1 MQTRLYFTTLVALA
15 ALALSTLSSGAVD
28 IVAHRGAS
36 ADAPEN
42 TLPAFQLAW
51 ERGADR
57 VEGDFYLTSD
67 NVIVCFHD
75 KTTKRIGGGD
85 LKVSST
91 PYKMLQTLDVGAWKD
106 PKWKGT
112 RIPTLAEVLATLPA
126 DKGRIFIEIKDGVR
140 IVKPLAE
147 QLNKIDIPKSRLAF
161 ICFDQ
166 KVTAACKKAMPK
178 VDAHWVVSQ
187 KSYQKMGIA
196 GVIKTAKRLG
206 ADGIDVQ
213 ASHAITPEFGKALR
227 ENGLQYHCWTVNDIS
242 LARYMVKLGVD
253 TITTDRPEFIRRGL
267 QTAKETAKVDAR
279 ILQHLDFDDN
289 KNGPVGIKGRGLSDT
304 VLKTGKTLPASG
316 TVAMWYRPSQWYDY
330 QTVFDS
336 SADPDVWELW
346 INKDAQIGFRTTK
359 QDLRITH
366 RLHPVATLNQW
377 QHIAV
382 TWDKRAVNLYVNAA
396 PVVSAKRK
404 LPLPPAGDFCLGGG
418 HADNN
423 RGKGAWDEV
432 VVFGAV
438 LSASELRGLMLD
450 GVTNAHSE

>member
-1 MQTRLYFTTLVALA
+1 
-15 ALALSTLSSGAVD
+15 
-28 IVAHRGAS
+28 
-36 ADAPEN
+36 
-42 TLPAFQLAW
+42 
-51 ERGADR
+51 
-57 VEGDFYLTSD
+57 
-67 NVIVCFHD
+67 
-75 KTTKRIGGGD
+75 
-85 LKVSST
+85 
-91 PYKMLQTLDVGAWKD
+91 
-106 PKWKGT
+106 
-112 RIPTLAEVLATLPA
+112 
-126 DKGRIFIEIKDGVR
+126 
-140 IVKPLAE
+140 
-147 QLNKIDIPKSRLAF
+147 
-161 ICFDQ
+161 
-166 KVTAACKKAMPK
+166 
-178 VDAHWVVSQ
+178 
-187 KSYQKMGIA
+187 
-196 GVIKTAKRLG
+196 
-206 ADGIDVQ
+206 
-213 ASHAITPEFGKALR
+213 
-227 ENGLQYHCWTVNDIS
+227 
-242 LARYMVKLGVD
+242 MVKLGVD